1 MEAIIHAAGGVGDEQ
16 RLAAQQA
23 QHPHGVGHF
32 LVGVA
37 LVVVHPALHHGHGLT
52 SQGPEDQLA
61 LVAGGGGVLEVG
73 DFSVGHDD
81 GVLHEIAQIAQAGAQ
96 DHGHLGLEIAQA
108 VFQKLCA
115 FLILCK
121 GKVHVCDPP

>member
-1 MEAIIHAAGGVGDEQ
+1 MHT
-16 RLAAQQA
+16 
-23 QHPHGVGHF
+23 
-32 LVGVA
+32 
-37 LVVVHPALHHGHGLT
+37 ALHNSHLLPLQGAEHQLT
-52 SQGPEDQLA
+52 

-73 DFSVGHDD
+73 NFSVGHDD
-81 GVLHEIAQIAQAGAQ
+81 GVLHEIAQITQAGAQ